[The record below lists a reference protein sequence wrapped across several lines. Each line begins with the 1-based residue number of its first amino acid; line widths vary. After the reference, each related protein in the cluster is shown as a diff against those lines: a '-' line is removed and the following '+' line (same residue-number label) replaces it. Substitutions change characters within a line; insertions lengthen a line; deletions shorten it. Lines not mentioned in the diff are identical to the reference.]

1 MILLAFCLKTPAK
14 YCRQQVAQLL
24 GLLSCRQVASRPAL
38 SCQQVRLSAPVQE
51 VHRPALS
58 CQQVRLSAPVQEV
71 HRLGQAVRLLNQVVH
86 RLDQA
91 ARLLSQVVRLL
102 VLKATLPFR
111 DKQVWHLWAS
121 IHRS

>member
-51 VHRPALS
+51 VHR
-58 CQQVRLSAPVQEV
+58 
-71 HRLGQAVRLLNQVVH
+71 LGQAVRLLNQVVH

-91 ARLLSQVVRLL
+91 VRLLSQVVRLL

>member
-14 YCRQQVAQLL
+14 YCPEDWCRQQVAQLL
-24 GLLSCRQVASRPAL
+24 GLELLPHQVASRL
-38 SCQQVRLSAPVQE
+38 
-51 VHRPALS
+51 ALS

-91 ARLLSQVVRLL
+91 VRLLSQVVRLL